1 MKSGSLTLARAREL
15 AQLVRGTPKSRKK
28 SARKK
33 TIRASAHAEV
43 SQSFYDRY
51 LGHFGVG
58 STKTR
63 KAASPRSHTSKRPA
77 RRKKVART

>member
-15 AQLVRGTPKSRKK
+15 AQLVKGTPKSSKK
-28 SARKK
+28 GARKK
-33 TIRASAHAEV
+33 TVRSSGRLEV

-63 KAASPRSHTSKRPA
+63 TATSPSSRLSKRA
-77 RRKKVART
+77 VRRKKAARK

>member
-15 AQLVRGTPKSRKK
+15 AQLVKGTAKSRKK

-33 TIRASAHAEV
+33 AVRGSAHLEV

-58 STKTR
+58 STK
-63 KAASPRSHTSKRPA
+63 PRTATAPCSRTSKRPA
-77 RRKKVART
+77 RRKKAARE